1 MKGYFYNIIIAALCP
16 LFFTAC
22 LTENPKGQIEESEAY
37 NTSDDIERN
46 LIGELY
52 NYIVLQIVKACRVR
66 LEACTIGTHF
76 PLTNRCYQY
85 AVAIGTM
92 ADFGSICIITRGHRA
107 MQLFMTPGV
116 ICIRW

>member
-16 LFFTAC
+16 LVFTAC

-52 NYIVLQIVKACRVR
+52 NYIGGSSDSRVR

-92 ADFGSICIITRGHRA
+92 ADFGSICIIIRGHRA
-107 MQLFMTPGV
+107 MQRFITHGV